1 MMLTIFVLLPIGNSL
16 WRSSQEHCRIMGPSG
31 SAGKSRSVDQTPGL
45 DIRDLLFVRKTGA
58 CSASFDFSPYFPKY
72 ARKIR
77 CPKAITRQI
86 PFGKQPLKRENRLS
100 AVPTDQAR
108 RTVARPHHGPYFKE
122 MHNPGQSPAKILLR
136 TMPGKR
142 ASVKLHANL

>member
-1 MMLTIFVLLPIGNSL
+1 MAFQSRALPHYGTIRKCGENQG
-16 WRSSQEHCRIMGPSG
+16 RSTRPRVWT
-31 SAGKSRSVDQTPGL
+31 SATCC
-45 DIRDLLFVRKTGA
+45 FVRKNRGVLDELR
-58 CSASFDFSPYFPKY
+58 FFPVLPKY